1 MTADEIKAM
10 FNPLRYLVTQPS
22 VNPPYFTNTLPD
34 ISPDDVVVY
43 DLLLDKYLV
52 DGEWFDIAKAY

>member
-10 FNPLRYLVTQPS
+10 FNSLMRYLVTQPNF
-22 VNPPYFTNTLPD
+22 NPPYFTDTLPD
-34 ISPDDVVVY
+34 IPPEGVVVY

-52 DGEWFDIAKAY
+52 DGEWFDIARD